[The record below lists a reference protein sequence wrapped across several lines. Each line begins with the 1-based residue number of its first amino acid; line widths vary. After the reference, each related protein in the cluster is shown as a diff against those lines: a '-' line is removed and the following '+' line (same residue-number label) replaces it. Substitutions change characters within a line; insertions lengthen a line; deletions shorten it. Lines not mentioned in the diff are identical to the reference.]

1 MNIRTAIADD
11 HKIVREGIKAM
22 LHGEPWIEIVGE
34 AADGEEMLE
43 LLEHKKVDVA
53 LLDIDMPCMDGIC
66 CAKIIHKYWPHTKVL
81 FVSMHESEKFIV
93 NAFRAGAAGYISKDS
108 GKAEIIS
115 AVRTLAEGNSY
126 FSQEASQKI
135 YNHLNRPP
143 ERRTAADMREQPV
156 LTAREAEVLAL
167 IAKEYTNQEIAD
179 QLFISPHTV
188 VSHRRNLLQKLQAK
202 NSAGLVHH
210 AARFGLLHHNK

>member
-1 MNIRTAIADD
+1 MNIKTAIADD

-22 LHGEPWIEIVGE
+22 LHDEPWIEIVGE

-43 LLEHKKVDVA
+43 LLERKKVDVA

-66 CAKIIHKYWPHTKVL
+66 CAKLIRKYWPKTKVL
-81 FVSMHESEKFIV
+81 FVSMHQSE
-93 NAFRAGAAGYISKDS
+93 AFVVGAFQAGAAGFISKDS
-108 GKAEIIS
+108 GKAEIMN
-115 AVRTLAEGNSY
+115 AVLTVARGNSY
-126 FSQEASQKI
+126 FSKEASQKI
-135 YNHLNRPP
+135 YTHLNRPP
-143 ERRTAADMREQPV
+143 ERRKPDDMEGQPV
-156 LTAREAEVLAL
+156 LTARETEVLAL
-167 IAKEYTNQEIAD
+167 IAKEFTNQEIAD

-210 AARFGLLHHNK
+210 AARLGLLNYK

>member
-1 MNIRTAIADD
+1 MDIKTAIADD

-22 LHGEPWIEIVGE
+22 LSEDPLIEIVGE

-43 LLEHKKVDVA
+43 ILEHIEVDVA
-53 LLDIDMPCMDGIC
+53 LLDIDMPCMDGIS
-66 CAKIIHKYWPHTKVL
+66 CAKIIRKYWPQTRVL
-81 FVSMHESEKFIV
+81 FVSMHESEKYVIS
-93 NAFRAGAAGYISKDS
+93 AFRAGAAGYISKDS
-108 GKAEIIS
+108 GKAEMIT

-126 FSQEASQKI
+126 FGKEVSNKI

-143 ERRTAADMREQPV
+143 EHRSTADIREDPL
-156 LTAREAEVLAL
+156 LTARETEVLVL

-179 QLFISPHTV
+179 RLFISPHTV
-188 VSHRRNLLQKLQAK
+188 VSHRRNLLQKLNAK

-210 AARFGLLHHNK
+210 AARLGLLRHS